1 MEKSVL
7 HLPNYFYLNENF
19 SQIYTI
25 CRFCGNLQSKFWYKM
40 DIAEIEKIENLLLHW
55 KKFRE
60 NGGENLVDF
69 ADWLK
74 KRQIPEKEPI
84 NPVPVQVEQFMIQ
97 NPVYA
102 QIGYFWGRLNRYAS
116 FWAKKAFTDLP
127 IKTVE
132 EFGILMFVKI
142 SENPRKSEVSENS
155 LLETSTCLE
164 IIKRLVRQGFL
175 IEQKDQKDKRSVR
188 ISLTE
193 TGLGVLF
200 QSLQKMQEISH
211 LLSAELP
218 EKQQH
223 ELLAMFQT
231 LDHFHFNLL
240 QKAKEK
246 NWEQIKLK

>member
-1 MEKSVL
+1 M
-7 HLPNYFYLNENF
+7 NENN
-19 SQIYTI
+19 SQIYII
-25 CRFCGNLQSKFWYKM
+25 CRFCSNLRLISLNKM
-40 DIAEIEKIENLLLHW
+40 DIEEIEQIENLLLHW

-60 NGGENLVDF
+60 NGGKGLLDF
-69 ADWLK
+69 GDWLK
-74 KRQIPEKEPI
+74 KRQMPEKTSLS
-84 NPVPVQVEQFMIQ
+84 PVPIRVEQFMIQ

-102 QIGYFWGRLNRYAS
+102 QIGYFWGRLNRYAN
-116 FWAKKAFTDLP
+116 FWTKKAFADLP

-142 SENPRKSEVSENS
+142 SVNPRKSEVAENS

-175 IEQKDQKDKRSVR
+175 IEQKDQADKRSVR

-193 TGLGVLF
+193 AGLVVLL

-211 LLSAELP
+211 LLSVELP
-218 EKQQH
+218 EKQQT

-231 LDHFHFNLL
+231 LDHFHFQLL
-240 QKAKEK
+240 QGAKEK

>member
-1 MEKSVL
+1 
-7 HLPNYFYLNENF
+7 
-19 SQIYTI
+19 
-25 CRFCGNLQSKFWYKM
+25 M

-60 NGGENLVDF
+60 MGGESLVDF
-69 ADWLK
+69 ADWIKTEQILEK
-74 KRQIPEKEPI
+74 KPS
-84 NPVPVQVEQFMIQ
+84 NPVPFQVEQFMIQ

-102 QIGYFWGRLNRYAS
+102 QIGYFWGRLNRYAN
-116 FWAKKAFTDLP
+116 FWTKKAFADLP

-132 EFGILMFVKI
+132 EFGVLMFVRL
-142 SENPRKSEVSENS
+142 SSQPRKTEVVENS

-175 IEQKDQKDKRSVR
+175 LEQKDQKDKRSVR
-188 ISLTE
+188 ITLTE
-193 TGLGVLF
+193 KGIGVLF

-218 EKQQH
+218 EKHQN

-231 LDHFHFNLL
+231 LDHFHFGLL

>member
-1 MEKSVL
+1 
-7 HLPNYFYLNENF
+7 
-19 SQIYTI
+19 
-25 CRFCGNLQSKFWYKM
+25 M
-40 DIAEIEKIENLLLHW
+40 DIAEIERVENLLLHW

-60 NGGENLVDF
+60 NGGESLVEF

-74 KRQIPEKEPI
+74 KRQISEKTPI
-84 NPVPVQVEQFMIQ
+84 HSVPVQVEQFMIQ

-102 QIGYFWGRLNRYAS
+102 QIGYFWGRLNRYAN
-116 FWAKKAFTDLP
+116 FWTKKAFTDLP

-132 EFGILMFVKI
+132 EFGILMFVKL

-175 IEQKDQKDKRSVR
+175 FEEKDQKDKRSLR
-188 ISLTE
+188 IGLTE
-193 TGLGVLF
+193 KGLGVVFL
-200 QSLQKMQEISH
+200 SLQKMQEISH

-218 EKQQH
+218 EQQQN

-231 LDHFHFNLL
+231 LDQFHFDLL